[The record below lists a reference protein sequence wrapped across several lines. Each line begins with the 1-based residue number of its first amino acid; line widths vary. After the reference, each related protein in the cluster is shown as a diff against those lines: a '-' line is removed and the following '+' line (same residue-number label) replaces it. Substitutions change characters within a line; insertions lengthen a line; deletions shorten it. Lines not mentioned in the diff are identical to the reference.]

1 MPKFQFP
8 LVCTWLIHET
18 SVEKESSGPF
28 CNVWNALSSM
38 PSKMVVVLHKP
49 FCFSYCFRDTHL
61 SIHSRHC
68 RSHLLTRCLAL
79 APHNNLFILQLSK
92 PVFIPFQAS
101 EHSLTE
107 VFLESLPFIL
117 LLHTIF
123 SASKVNGI
131 QQIFTKY
138 VLSE

>member
-1 MPKFQFP
+1 MFEMLYRLCHLK
-8 LVCTWLIHET
+8 W
-18 SVEKESSGPF
+18 
-28 CNVWNALSSM
+28 W
-38 PSKMVVVLHKP
+38 
-49 FCFSYCFRDTHL
+49 SYCINLSVSPTVSETHTLAYIQDTVG
-61 SIHSRHC
+61 
-68 RSHLLTRCLAL
+68 SHLLTRCLAL

-101 EHSLTE
+101 EHSLAE
-107 VFLESLPFIL
+107 VFLESLPFVL

-138 VLSE
+138 VLSENE